1 MGSTLGQWLLRGAL
15 VGAVAYGVFVAG
27 VLQEYSQD
35 DVPEAARAAGLSTPL
50 ADPNVYVS
58 TKRGILELRD
68 GDRVVKRYECAF
80 GVSTIFGR
88 LDQNARST
96 PLGEY
101 RVVSATATRELG
113 GRGARFL
120 RIDWPSVDDAARA
133 LDAGFVSRADYDAI
147 AAAAAI
153 GAPPPVDTPFGG
165 PIGIEGGYFFFHQR
179 HCTDGSVALANADV
193 LEIFAHLPVG
203 SRVEIGD

>member
-1 MGSTLGQWLLRGAL
+1 MRRSARRIRRKFMGSTLGQWLLRGAL

-68 GDRVVKRYECAF
+68 GDSVVKRYECAF

-153 GAPPPVDTPFGG
+153 GAQPKPAAAMTAAKTANESKAGRSRNG
-165 PIGIEGGYFFFHQR
+165 R
-179 HCTDGSVALANADV
+179 SAAL
-193 LEIFAHLPVG
+193 
-203 SRVEIGD
+203 